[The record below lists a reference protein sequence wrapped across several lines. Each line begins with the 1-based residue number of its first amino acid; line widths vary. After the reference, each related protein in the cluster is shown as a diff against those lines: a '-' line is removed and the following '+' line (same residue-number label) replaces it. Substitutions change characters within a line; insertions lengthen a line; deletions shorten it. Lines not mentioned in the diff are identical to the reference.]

1 MISIVLVELPRFGRE
16 ASGLLTGGVST
27 LTVVPR

>member
-1 MISIVLVELPRFGRE
+1 MISIVLVELPGFGRT
-16 ASGLLTGGVST
+16 SGLLTGGVST